1 MIDLKKIDEFAP
13 LHLAAL
19 NGHKEVV
26 KTLLDLNANI
36 EILNKRK
43 QTPLLLAVSQ
53 LYLKVIE
60 TLVEKSMFL
69 LLVILFYTFLPII
82 YYSHRTEANVNAA
95 DENGDTCLHLIL
107 NENRLSSSNE
117 SILENQTLNDSNN
130 MTIGGG
136 MNRKLTEMK
145 ECPNLKN
152 ISQIIPNEF
161 NSNIKLIIASYL
173 IKNGADLNLKN
184 NAQQTPLD
192 YVNDASVKEFLEN
205 KLPGLEYDS
214 KFIND
219 L

>member
-82 YYSHRTEANVNAA
+82 
-95 DENGDTCLHLIL
+95 
-107 NENRLSSSNE
+107 
-117 SILENQTLNDSNN
+117 
-130 MTIGGG
+130 
-136 MNRKLTEMK
+136 
-145 ECPNLKN
+145 
-152 ISQIIPNEF
+152 F
-161 NSNIKLIIASYL
+161 
-173 IKNGADLNLKN
+173 
-184 NAQQTPLD
+184 
-192 YVNDASVKEFLEN
+192 
-205 KLPGLEYDS
+205 
-214 KFIND
+214 
-219 L
+219 